1 MKSEFTQVLTSNK
14 MFMNT
19 NTGVE
24 RGEWRGRRER
34 EESR

>member
-1 MKSEFTQVLTSNK
+1 